1 VKWRNEG
8 RRRRPVLTISRRT
21 KLLGLQ
27 LLLVMW
33 HGEAVVCLCEGKWRA
48 RVVVVGSDGNR
59 GGEHNSRFGDLKTG
73 EMYVKR
79 SDALA
84 PARVRHV
91 LYHVPARVRAMRKG
105 SDRRQAAAWQLLPQ
119 LLLHYSSTE
128 TTIFSPL
135 VLMIPLLNV

>member
-1 VKWRNEG
+1 MKWRNEG

-48 RVVVVGSDGNR
+48 RAVAVGGDGNR
-59 GGEHNSRFGDLKTG
+59 GGEHNSRFGYLKTG
-73 EMYVKR
+73 EMYAKR
-79 SDALA
+79 PDAPA

-91 LYHVPARVRAMRKG
+91 LCRVPARVRATGKG
-105 SDRRQAAAWQLLPQ
+105 GDRQQAAAWQLLLQ